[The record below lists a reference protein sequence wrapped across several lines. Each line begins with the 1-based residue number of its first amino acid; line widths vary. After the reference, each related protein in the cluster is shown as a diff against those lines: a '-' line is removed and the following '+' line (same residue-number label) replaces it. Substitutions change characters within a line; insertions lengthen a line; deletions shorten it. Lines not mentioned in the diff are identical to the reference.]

1 MNSNPGL
8 AEQRIK
14 DAIHAWRNLRPT
26 KKFLGLTVDAFEAE
40 LKPCFDLRTEIGNL
54 ETKLTGLRN
63 SRDTVDATG
72 LSLVARFVSAIKADE
87 SEGEDSQLPE
97 VMGYVIKS
105 KRKSGLHRNTPE
117 SNSAP
122 IPQAA

>member
-14 DAIHAWRNLRPT
+14 DAISAWRNLRPT

-40 LKPCFDLRTEIGNL
+40 LKPCFDLRTEIENL

-72 LSLVARFVSAIKADE
+72 LSLVDRFVSAIKADE

-105 KRKSGLHRNTPE
+105 KRKSGLHRTTPD
-117 SNSAP
+117 STTTP
-122 IPQAA
+122 LTKAA